1 MTRAKKIILIIL
13 AAVLIAAVT
22 GAIIFFSNLRAFH
35 FEYYDVKN
43 FAVFTTEEYDNVE
56 ALHDKGISI
65 NYPEFTLSAIRRM
78 TGYNYNEELAVYAP
92 INYNTVTYLTA
103 LAEQYDNRVKLDYSV
118 EMQNDRLTIEFFG
131 TAYPDSIYG
140 TGIALEKSFVYDISN
155 VSAENPPRLIS

>member
-1 MTRAKKIILIIL
+1 MSKVKKVFLIIICAL
-13 AAVLIAAVT
+13 LLIAAT
-22 GAIIFFSNLRAFH
+22 GFVIFYINLRTLH

-56 ALHDKGISI
+56 ALHDKSISI

-78 TGYNYNEELAVYAP
+78 TGYNHNEELAVYAP

-131 TAYPDSIYG
+131 TAYPDSIDG
-140 TGIALEKSFVYDISN
+140 AGIALEKSFVYDISN
-155 VSAENPPRLIS
+155 VSADNPPRLIS